1 MHKHLRTEQ
10 VCSEIIEKCKSEME
24 RKRSSLKT
32 LTLEELEKVAG
43 QTFQQIIN
51 EEIILWRAKNN
62 VVNACAPVCKKVL
75 QSFRM
80 LEKNIE
86 KGLAESRKSSGS
98 EILVLYMRS
107 AQVPVNEISDNYPS
121 RTSTENDEIEDHR
134 LSPIIRSCPDPIV
147 AKEALGIPN
156 NDAEEN
162 SPLYPKVSPSMSSAQ
177 VPVNQTPKGTKNDR
191 VGDTRLLITDPSSVR
206 SAQVHVPDEE
216 LEMLSMRIEKEKGE
230 DTQLFS
236 KGKYNVVLFLFFF

>member
-1 MHKHLRTEQ
+1 
-10 VCSEIIEKCKSEME
+10 ME
-24 RKRSSLKT
+24 RKRSSLRT

-134 LSPIIRSCPDPIV
+134 LSSTIRSYPDPIV
-147 AKEALGIPN
+147 AKEALGRPN

-162 SPLYPKVSPSMSSAQ
+162 SPLYTKVSPSNSFAQ
-177 VPVNQTPKGTKNDR
+177 VPVNVDNQTSKGTKNDR
-191 VGDTRLLITDPSSVR
+191 AGDTRLLITDPSSVR
-206 SAQVHVPDEE
+206 SAQVHLPDEE
-216 LEMLSMRIEKEKGE
+216 LEMLRMRIEKEKGE
-230 DTQLFS
+230 DAQLFT